1 MRAQNSIIVFNL
13 VHELL
18 WQTIDIVKVDAL
30 AQWKISKRHFLKD
43 IENSFHQVTHIGL
56 EPHHFFFFL
65 TYLNKYTR

>member
-43 IENSFHQVTHIGL
+43 IENSFQEVTPMGL
-56 EPHHFFFFL
+56 EPHQFFSF
-65 TYLNKYTR
+65 